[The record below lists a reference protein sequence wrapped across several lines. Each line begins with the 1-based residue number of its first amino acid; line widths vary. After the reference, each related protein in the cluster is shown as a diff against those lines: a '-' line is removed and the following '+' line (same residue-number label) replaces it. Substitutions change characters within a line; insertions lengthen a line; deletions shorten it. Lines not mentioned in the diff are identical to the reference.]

1 MEMQFVLT
9 ISMKM
14 QLFKTFRVEMQFLHK
29 LEMQFL
35 HNMEMQFLQCLKK
48 SKILCVTIISK
59 ILNLNLHALP
69 AVKSKIEIRMM
80 IKSNKKISLYPLL
93 LFKCNNK
100 MPRDYCTLSNHIGLF
115 NNLLSSSNIS
125 LNYSSSL
132 F

>member
-14 QLFKTFRVEMQFLHK
+14 RFLHI

-35 HNMEMQFLQCLKK
+35 HILEMQFLHILKMQFVQCLKK
-48 SKILCVTIISK
+48 SKILCVKIISM

-80 IKSNKKISLYPLL
+80 IKSNQNISLYPIH
-93 LFKCNNK
+93 LFKCSNK
-100 MPRDYCTLSNHIGLF
+100 MPRDHCTLSNPSSRFKILI
-115 NNLLSSSNIS
+115 SSSNIS
-125 LNYSSSL
+125 LNDSSSL